1 MSPPTQTISLAA
13 VVAFLSALST
23 GLRAVEQRASHPG
36 PLDPFLLVEEAI
48 SHFFVSIPGHLELSP
63 HQLED
68 LERIR
73 QIFREIRPLADWVTA
88 DPDLE
93 TKH

>member
-1 MSPPTQTISLAA
+1 MQPPSQTVSLAS

-23 GLRAVEQRASHPG
+23 GLKAVEQRAAHPE
-36 PLDPFLLVEEAI
+36 PLDPFLLVEEAM
-48 SHFFVSIPGHLELSP
+48 SHFLVSIPGHRDLRP

-73 QIFREIRPLADWVTA
+73 QMFREMRPLADWVQA
-88 DPDLE
+88 DSDLE

>member
-1 MSPPTQTISLAA
+1 MQPPSQTISLAA

-23 GLRAVEQRASHPG
+23 GLKAVEQRAAHHE
-36 PLDPFLLVEEAI
+36 PLDPFLLVEEAMG
-48 SHFFVSIPGHLELSP
+48 HFFVSVPEHRNLKP
-63 HQLED
+63 QQLND

-73 QIFREIRPLADWVTA
+73 QMFREIRPMADWVQA
-88 DPDLE
+88 DPDHE